1 MTTTPQRIHVIGT
14 SGSGKTTFA
23 GRVAECLE
31 IPHVELDALH
41 WGPNWTEP
49 AVHEFREKVA
59 AALNGDT
66 WAVDGNYSKVRDII
80 WERAD
85 TVVWLDYTFLVVMAR
100 VIWRTFRRGL
110 TREELWNE
118 NRERLIGNLFS
129 KDSVIRWSMTTYH
142 RRKREYPVMFKQ
154 PEYGHINF
162 VQLRSSREGREWV
175 RGLRKP

>member
-41 WGPNWTEP
+41 WGQNWTEP
-49 AVHEFREKVA
+49 AVNEFREKVA
-59 AALNGDT
+59 AALEGDA

-85 TVVWLDYTFLVVMAR
+85 TVVWLDYPLPVVMAR

-129 KDSVIRWSMTTYH
+129 KDSIILWSFTTYH
-142 RRKREYPVMFKQ
+142 RRKREYPELFKQ
-154 PEYGHINF
+154 PEYRHINF
-162 VQLRSSREGREWV
+162 VRLRLSGEGREWV
-175 RGLRKP
+175 GSLRKS